1 MSKRIFV
8 ENLDEAVDGPELAK
22 LFADYGVVEHTEI
35 AVEKDTGEKQ
45 GAAFVTM
52 RNARQARAAIQG
64 LDGKE
69 HRGRP
74 LSLKGIRRQQEAHSR
89 GGGGWTGPVGGGG
102 RQGHQGGGGG
112 RGGSGYGKKGLGK
125 GGARNR

>member
-22 LFADYGVVEHTEI
+22 LFADYGVVEETEI
-35 AVEKDTGEKQ
+35 AVDKGTGEKQ

-52 RNARQARAAIQG
+52 RNARQARAAIEA

-74 LSLKGIRRQQEAHSR
+74 LSLKGIRRQQETRNR
-89 GGGGWTGPVGGGG
+89 GGAGWTGPVGGGG
-102 RQGHQGGGGG
+102 RQGRQGGLDG
-112 RGGSGYGKKGLGK
+112 RGPGHGKKGLGK
-125 GGARNR
+125 GGGRNR

>member
-1 MSKRIFV
+1 MSKKVFV

-22 LFADYGVVEHTEI
+22 LFADYGVVEETEI
-35 AVEKDTGEKQ
+35 AVDKETGKKQ

-74 LSLKGIRRQQEAHSR
+74 LSLKGIRQQQDTRNR
-89 GGGGWTGPVGGGG
+89 GSGGGWAGPVGGGG
-102 RQGHQGGGGG
+102 RPGRQGDGGSRGGGHT
-112 RGGSGYGKKGLGK
+112 KKGLGK
-125 GGARNR
+125 GGGRNR